1 MYGEMRAW
9 REGGIDGEEW
19 AEEAVMDGL
28 VEGGLDTL
36 LVSPLPDWADP
47 HNRWFALS

>member
-28 VEGGLDTL
+28 VEGGLDAL

-47 HNRWFALS
+47 HNRCFALS